1 MDSGMTLWCDQR
13 YSVDGIELAWGEVGN
28 GKPLVLVHGWT
39 GSAHDFTLRI
49 HELSRDRRVL
59 AIDHRGH
66 GHSASAAH
74 LQSHSIARL
83 AADLEAWAD
92 DVIGEPFDLLGHS
105 MGGRVVIDYALARPE
120 MLRSLILMD
129 TTAWRMDVGNPKLEG
144 WLANVSDAKFRE
156 YLLRDDLSD
165 EAIAIRSAVPATW
178 LLENTANKER
188 VDPMGARAL
197 GLEIFTTDPRTAER
211 LGEITCPVTVIVGEN
226 DHPFVDHAP
235 RLVDALPNGVSTQI
249 DGAWHSPQLTHP
261 EQWLAAVRAHLG
273 RI

>member
-1 MDSGMTLWCDQR
+1 MTVWCDQR
-13 YSVDGIELAWGEVGN
+13 YSVDGIDLAWGEVGSGS

-39 GSAHDFTLRI
+39 GSAHDFTLRM
-49 HELSRDRRVL
+49 HELSSDRRVL

-66 GHSASAAH
+66 GHSTAAAR
-74 LQSHSIARL
+74 SESYSIARL

-105 MGGRVVIDYALARPE
+105 MGGRVVIDYALARPD

-144 WLANVSDAKFRE
+144 WLTNVSDAKFRE
-156 YLLRDDLSD
+156 YLLREELDD
-165 EAIAIRSAVPATW
+165 EAVAIRSTLPTAW
-178 LLENTANKER
+178 LDENTANKHR
-188 VDPMGARAL
+188 VDPVGARAL
-197 GLEIFTTDPRTAER
+197 GLEIFTIEPQSSDR
-211 LGEITCPVTVIVGEN
+211 LGEITCPVTVIAGEH

-235 RLVDALPNGVSTQI
+235 RLVGALPNGQFTQI
-249 DGAWHSPQLTHP
+249 NGAWHSPQLTHP
-261 EQWLAAVRAHLG
+261 EPWLAAVRAHLR